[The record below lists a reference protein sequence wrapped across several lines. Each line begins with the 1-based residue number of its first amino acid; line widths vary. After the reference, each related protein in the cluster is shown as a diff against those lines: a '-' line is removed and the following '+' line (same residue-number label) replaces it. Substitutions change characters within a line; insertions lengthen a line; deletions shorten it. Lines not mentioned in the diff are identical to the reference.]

1 MTGCLKI
8 HFLEG
13 DIVIKSNFLKE
24 LLLQLF
30 LNLQVLVKQR
40 LIFKDYKDDKDYVYM
55 YLYIFIHS
63 PY

>member
-1 MTGCLKI
+1 MLLNRKQVEYWEMNDWLMEI

-30 LNLQVLVKQR
+30 LNL
-40 LIFKDYKDDKDYVYM
+40 
-55 YLYIFIHS
+55 
-63 PY
+63 

>member
-13 DIVIKSNFLKE
+13 DIVIKSKFLKE

-30 LNLQVLVKQR
+30 LNL
-40 LIFKDYKDDKDYVYM
+40 
-55 YLYIFIHS
+55 
-63 PY
+63 